1 MASVRRG
8 ASFASGARA
17 RALNSARDVTSSS
30 SASWTSSSSSFASG
44 ARARASSSARDVTS
58 SSSASS
64 ATMVD
69 PYAYVQSDKELDVVL
84 GPYASKAAPAT
95 GTTVV
100 FSTTASVDVL
110 EVERLCDA
118 VGWPSRPRRKIK
130 RALENSFMVATLYEV
145 DVDASGARGETNTGR
160 LIGCARATSDHV
172 FNATLWD
179 IIVDPEYQGQGLG
192 KAMVMQ
198 MIRAIIARDV
208 ANVTLFAD
216 EDVLPFY
223 RAMGFVSDPEGIKG
237 MFLYPS

>member
-1 MASVRRG
+1 MWSRATAATVQPPAGRASRRAAFANG
-8 ASFASGARA
+8 ARRA
-17 RALNSARDVTSSS
+17 RASMVSVSRDVTSSS
-30 SASWTSSSSSFASG
+30 SSSSPSS
-44 ARARASSSARDVTS
+44 V
-58 SSSASS
+58 
-64 ATMVD
+64 TMVD
-69 PYAYVQSDKELDVVL
+69 PYAFVQSATELDVVL
-84 GPYASKAAPAT
+84 GPYATSKAASPA
-95 GTTVV
+95 GKTVV

-145 DVDASGARGETNTGR
+145 NVDENGVRGETEKGK

-198 MIRAIIARDV
+198 MIRAITAREV

-223 RAMGFVSDPEGIKG
+223 RALGFVSDPEGIKG
-237 MFLYPS
+237 MFLYPE